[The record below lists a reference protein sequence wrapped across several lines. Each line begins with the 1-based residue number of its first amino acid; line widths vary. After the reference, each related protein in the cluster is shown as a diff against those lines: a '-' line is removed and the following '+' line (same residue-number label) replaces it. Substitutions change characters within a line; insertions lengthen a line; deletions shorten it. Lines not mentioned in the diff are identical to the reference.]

1 MSDGDWWES
10 WLMLGLLL
18 FLKKYMHFNL
28 LCCKKSE
35 IEQKSEVHLEKT
47 CEIAVEQS
55 FNEKWNRAVISVWGH
70 QTSIISLLGSNIT
83 IRCAFFFSS
92 WNWGDI
98 CFFCCLN
105 GDVSERVSSDLVRTL
120 VRCFWDVWKWK
131 KSQRWHANP
140 QDDLLPPLPHRHSAK
155 IHKLRKLTDGAPG
168 HFVSYLNL

>member
-1 MSDGDWWES
+1 MRILTDARFAPFFKNICTLISCVVKNQKLS
-10 WLMLGLLL
+10 RN
-18 FLKKYMHFNL
+18 LKYIWK
-28 LCCKKSE
+28 
-35 IEQKSEVHLEKT
+35 KT

-105 GDVSERVSSDLVRTL
+105 GDVSERVSSHLVRTL

>member
-83 IRCAFFFSS
+83 IRCAFFFPP
-92 WNWGDI
+92 GTEETFV
-98 CFFCCLN
+98 FFVVWTVMCQREFPLTWSGRWSDVFGMCENEKNLN
-105 GDVSERVSSDLVRTL
+105 AGMQILKMTYFLPFHIDTPL
-120 VRCFWDVWKWK
+120 
-131 KSQRWHANP
+131 KSIN
-140 QDDLLPPLPHRHSAK
+140 
-155 IHKLRKLTDGAPG
+155 
-168 HFVSYLNL
+168 

>member
-83 IRCAFFFSS
+83 IRCAFFLLELRRHLFFLLFERWCVRESFFSP
-92 WNWGDI
+92 GQ
-98 CFFCCLN
+98 
-105 GDVSERVSSDLVRTL
+105 DVGQMFLGCVKMKKISTLACKSS
-120 VRCFWDVWKWK
+120 
-131 KSQRWHANP
+131 RWP
-140 QDDLLPPLPHRHSAK
+140 TSSPS
-155 IHKLRKLTDGAPG
+155 T
-168 HFVSYLNL
+168 